1 MITAKKRKE
10 LLQKINEVSLPLKMK
25 KVFKSKYGLDDGIYK
40 SNSQVG
46 KKFKVTGEAI
56 RLILIKVNKLIES

>member
-10 LLQKINEVSLPLKMK
+10 LLQKIDEVSLPLKMK

-40 SNSQVG
+40 SNSEVG